1 MQSLLIGAEDELEIS
16 WSSSSSST
24 TTIPARPPSTNIFAH
39 RKSAISVEPEPPKT
53 PRNVPTSRDT
63 QRSDA
68 STRRSGKM
76 ENPGTASEDEDI
88 QDPTRRQRTN
98 TNKDVSISSDDESEE
113 IVPLPKSSSNGIRS
127 GSHRYSMRNNQKC
140 KQSVSLPSHLLGFFL
155 GSKSST
161 APISSSRRHK
171 TVTPTKL
178 RQRGKSSPRTRNK
191 PKVAEGPTTSR
202 QSARI
207 TRRPFRSVL
216 DFDPTSDDSEPKYI
230 KEDEAS
236 IAESQNVAPPKIAK
250 SRSDQDSDAV
260 LPSSRRLLRSAR
272 RLRSSHVDESAGT
285 DSDEIIVSATKKR
298 RLMRPTTSSVSPSKP
313 QSYEIDE
320 DLQEDL
326 EALKDTEVRRR
337 RTRGRAVQ
345 SKRTEA
351 TKQLA
356 MLKAQ
361 REGKMTIELSSDSE
375 HPRIPALAKDGSNF
389 TSDQSNVSEISD
401 DEEANEA
408 IRQSLLNDDDE
419 YEQDFVDDDDADVLG
434 EPPAGWDEMPLEFT
448 RHAHKKAKAHFK
460 DAVEW
465 MVHRKLNPA
474 FPRDDP
480 VYQIAFYK
488 LDDEVKGYSGSKF
501 LSAAWTGDFARAIRA
516 RPNLEE
522 IAVPTMFE
530 HKCDA
535 CNRSGHPA
543 KFRITFNGK
552 AYNPETL
559 ENLSDDEDDKDDDAR
574 SLDRNGQPLPPVD
587 KEYFIGR
594 YVEPSPVSLPNPL
607 R

>member
-24 TTIPARPPSTNIFAH
+24 TTIPARQPSTNIFAH
-39 RKSAISVEPEPPKT
+39 RKSVISVEPEPPKT

-63 QRSDA
+63 QRSDT
-68 STRRSGKM
+68 STRRSGKVKKPDT
-76 ENPGTASEDEDI
+76 ESEDEDI
-88 QDPTRRQRTN
+88 LIPNRHRRVN
-98 TNKDVSISSDDESEE
+98 KNKDVSTISDDESEG
-113 IVPLPKSSSNGIRS
+113 IVPLSRPKSDGTRS
-127 GSHRYSMRNNQKC
+127 RSRRDTLRNNPKRR
-140 KQSVSLPSHLLGFFL
+140 QSVSLSSHPLKFVLG
-155 GSKSST
+155 GSSGT
-161 APISSSRRHK
+161 APISSSYRRK
-171 TVTPTKL
+171 IVTPAES
-178 RQRGKSSPRTRNK
+178 RQGQQSSRGMGNK
-191 PKVAEGPTTSR
+191 PKTAAGPTTHR
-202 QSARI
+202 RSARI
-207 TRRPFRSVL
+207 ARRSFRPVF

-230 KEDEAS
+230 KQEAS
-236 IAESQNVAPPKIAK
+236 IAESRDFAPLNMAQ
-250 SRSDQDSDAV
+250 SRSDEDSDVV
-260 LPSSRRLLRSAR
+260 LPSPR
-272 RLRSSHVDESAGT
+272 RLRRSAQRRRSSHIDGSAST
-285 DSDEIIVSATKKR
+285 DSDVIIVSATKNKS
-298 RLMRPTTSSVSPSKP
+298 LVHPTTPSVSPSKP
-313 QSYEIDE
+313 HSYEVDE

-337 RTRGRAVQ
+337 RTRGRAAQ

-375 HPRIPALAKDGSNF
+375 YPRIPARAKDGSNS
-389 TSDQSNVSEISD
+389 TSDQSNVSEISE

-419 YEQDFVDDDDADVLG
+419 YEQDFVDDDDAGVLG

-480 VYQIAFYK
+480 VYQIAFHK

-559 ENLSDDEDDKDDDAR
+559 ENLSDDEDDKDDDAM